1 MQRPTLLWFRQDL
14 RLADNPALL
23 AAIARDA
30 PIIPVFIHAPDE
42 EADWTPGAAARW
54 WQHRSLEALAESL
67 QRCGTR
73 LVLRHGPTLPC
84 LRELITETNAAAV
97 LWNRRYEPAVIAR
110 DRDLK
115 RQLRAAGLEAD
126 SYNAALL
133 AEPWEVQNQSGR
145 PYQVFTPFWRHL
157 LKQLQP
163 AAPLPAPTAL
173 APPPRWPRSDN
184 LAQLGML
191 PRIRWYE
198 TMQGSWT
205 PGERGAQQQL
215 EQFVDEAFFSYLDAR
230 ERPAVAGT
238 SRLSP
243 HLHHGEISPRQIW
256 HGVAAAAT
264 RRRIDPAEW
273 RSSQF
278 LTELGWREF
287 AHHLLYHFPH
297 TPLEPLR
304 AEFKSF
310 PWRRDASALAAWQ
323 SGRTGV
329 PLVDAGMRQLW
340 ATGWMHNRVRMVV
353 ASFLVKNLL
362 LPWQDGARWFWDT
375 LVDADLAANTLGWQ
389 WSTGCGADAAPYFR
403 IFNPVSQGARFDPQG
418 VYVRRWVP
426 ELARLPDAHIH
437 APWEAAPA
445 VLAAASIALGETY
458 PAPIVD
464 LKASRTAALTAYRAM
479 RG

>member
-23 AAIARDA
+23 AAIARGA

-163 AAPLPAPTAL
+163 AAPLPAPKVL
-173 APPPRWPRSDN
+173 APPARWPRSDN
-184 LAQLGML
+184 LAQLCML

-198 TMQGSWT
+198 GMQGSWT

-418 VYVRRWVP
+418 LYVRRWVP